1 MRCQSSTTQL
11 NVQSDGDVTGTRPS
25 GSGRCR
31 HLSPISGVK
40 PPLPCSAAL
49 RSQRPFN
56 SPSVWSAGGTGHCH
70 KQSKKVESLILI
82 CQSQQKRNTLCLPVK
97 GHVSLHSIAETAS
110 RD

>member
-1 MRCQSSTTQL
+1 MA
-11 NVQSDGDVTGTRPS
+11 
-25 GSGRCR
+25 
-31 HLSPISGVK
+31 
-40 PPLPCSAAL
+40 PPRLARAC
-49 RSQRPFN
+49 PFN

-110 RD
+110 RVIERSHQSAATTPPALGR